1 MAESDDVTMSSVPRS
16 PSTLDS
22 SPATERETATERN
35 RQFQDTEMEPEIDTK
50 IDSDMA
56 DGPTAVPTA
65 VYFIVANELGER
77 LCYYSVKP
85 LLNIYLQFI
94 GSNKDDAKIL
104 LHSWQTVTY
113 SCPLLGAVISDSYL
127 GKYRT
132 ILYLSVVYLI
142 GNVVITLTSIKAMRS
157 LGGVAAG
164 LYLLAIGTGGIKST
178 VGAHAGDQLLKSG
191 AGQFRRFFSYF
202 YLAINVCKLVSTLVP
217 PMLKDSLHC
226 FGDAK
231 TCYFAAFLPP
241 TVAFAAALG
250 VFVYGKQTYRIVPP
264 TGSFLPG
271 RVARVTVD
279 AVSGWLQATAS
290 ERSSTD
296 FWQFGRQRHGE
307 TFAAETG
314 ELWRMV
320 GMLSLMPFVWMC
332 YDQSSSEWQDQ
343 YLLMTNPVKP
353 EMSAWAQLVNS
364 ILVIVLV
371 GVFGGYLYPALE
383 CRGIACSPLR
393 RIGLG
398 SFLVTVAFGMSGF
411 LHISVVKNFNG
422 VPDPATGKFKD
433 CTTCVN
439 GLWQLPQW
447 IVLSVAEALFS
458 PTANEFAYTQVS
470 KSMKSIASGVWLFT
484 IAIGN
489 LIVVAV
495 EESLKNND
503 TFSNR
508 NTVNKYWL
516 YTAICAVAN
525 VGFVFLAHLWYKY
538 KPGSI
543 SKVAP
548 A

>member
-1 MAESDDVTMSSVPRS
+1 MAESDDVTMSSVHRS
-16 PSTLDS
+16 PSTPDN
-22 SPATERETATERN
+22 SPATVRETATERN
-35 RQFQDTEMEPEIDTK
+35 RQFQDTEMESEIDAK

-56 DGPTAVPTA
+56 DGPNGVPAA

-142 GNVVITLTSIKAMRS
+142 GNIVITLTSIKAMRS

-191 AGQFRRFFSYF
+191 AGQFRKFFSYF

-217 PMLKDSLHC
+217 PMLKDSLQC

-241 TVAFAAALG
+241 TVAFAVALG

-279 AVSGWLQATAS
+279 AISGWLQATTS

-353 EMSAWAQLVNS
+353 EMSA
-364 ILVIVLV
+364 
-371 GVFGGYLYPALE
+371 
-383 CRGIACSPLR
+383 
-393 RIGLG
+393 
-398 SFLVTVAFGMSGF
+398 
-411 LHISVVKNFNG
+411 
-422 VPDPATGKFKD
+422 
-433 CTTCVN
+433 
-439 GLWQLPQW
+439 
-447 IVLSVAEALFS
+447 
-458 PTANEFAYTQVS
+458 
-470 KSMKSIASGVWLFT
+470 
-484 IAIGN
+484 
-489 LIVVAV
+489 
-495 EESLKNND
+495 
-503 TFSNR
+503 
-508 NTVNKYWL
+508 
-516 YTAICAVAN
+516 
-525 VGFVFLAHLWYKY
+525 
-538 KPGSI
+538 
-543 SKVAP
+543 
-548 A
+548 